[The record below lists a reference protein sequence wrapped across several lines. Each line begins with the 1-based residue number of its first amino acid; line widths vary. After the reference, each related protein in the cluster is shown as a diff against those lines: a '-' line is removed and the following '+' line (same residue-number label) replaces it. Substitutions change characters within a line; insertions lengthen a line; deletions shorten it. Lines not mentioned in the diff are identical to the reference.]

1 MCQSANRKSAI
12 FSLNPE
18 IANPQ
23 MSLLSQSANLQ
34 IGKLFTIEERGWNT
48 SSQKSSSL
56 SAISWQKKLKF
67 GCRIVIFNYNGIFLT
82 IAFSAF
88 MCQGKN

>member
-34 IGKLFTIEERGWNT
+34 IGKLFTIGERGWNT
-48 SSQKSSSL
+48 SFQGRVRCRLFHGKKAQIRLQVFPLFSL
-56 SAISWQKKLKF
+56 SENLTH
-67 GCRIVIFNYNGIFLT
+67 GIF
-82 IAFSAF
+82 IAV
-88 MCQGKN
+88 